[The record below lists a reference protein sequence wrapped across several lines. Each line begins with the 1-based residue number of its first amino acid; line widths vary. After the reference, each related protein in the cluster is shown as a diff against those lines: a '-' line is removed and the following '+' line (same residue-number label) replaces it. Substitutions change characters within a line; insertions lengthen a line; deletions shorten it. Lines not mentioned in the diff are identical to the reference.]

1 MRNTWIVVTD
11 LEELKAY
18 RVDSDPLYSNPRLEL
33 VDHARTTANRRL
45 VEEVTDQAGRFPR
58 TGVGPNGVGGMAR
71 GERHNMELE
80 KRKRCIRKLADH
92 LNSLLRS
99 DEVERC
105 FLAASREIQRV
116 AAGNR
121 PAVARQGGSGCGR
134 GPDQCPEIRTVGV
147 LQVRSNRGS
156 PVSVAF
162 GEAGN
167 PPAERPTG
175 VTPQEPPGRDERI
188 TRSAP
193 SGRSPI
199 RGMDPEA
206 RAGPQARTRPPAA
219 ERREGTPTQGAM
231 PHSGNASGR
240 PSPLRPTQPARQ

>member
-105 FLAASREIQRV
+105 FLAASREIHNALLQEIDPRLRAKVEVDV
-116 AAGNR
+116 AADLTNVPKSELLGYFK
-121 PAVARQGGSGCGR
+121 S
-134 GPDQCPEIRTVGV
+134 
-147 LQVRSNRGS
+147 
-156 PVSVAF
+156 
-162 GEAGN
+162 
-167 PPAERPTG
+167 
-175 VTPQEPPGRDERI
+175 
-188 TRSAP
+188 
-193 SGRSPI
+193 
-199 RGMDPEA
+199 
-206 RAGPQARTRPPAA
+206 ARTAA
-219 ERREGTPTQGAM
+219 HP
-231 PHSGNASGR
+231 
-240 PSPLRPTQPARQ
+240 